1 MARIGI
7 DLGGTNIACGLVSE
21 EGAILFQKSC
31 KTFASRPASEIVS
44 DMAGLVKDVL
54 RESGCTET
62 VTFCGIACPGVANR
76 ETGCIDYSC
85 NLPGFLGL
93 DLVGEMKK
101 RLPGF
106 EIAIENDAN
115 CAALGEAV
123 AGAAKGVKDSVFI
136 TLGTGVGGGV
146 IIDGRILRGFN
157 YAGAEL
163 GHTVIVKDGRPCSCG
178 RRGCWEAYSSATA
191 LVAFTKEEMQR
202 SPESLMNLLAQERG
216 KVDGRTAF
224 DAYRQGDAAAKS
236 VLDRFTEYLALGV
249 TNMVNIFQPEILSVG
264 GGISAEGET
273 LLAPVRAI
281 LEKEQY
287 SRHCRRKTVLKKAA
301 LGNSAGIIG
310 AAFLGEALK

>member
-1 MARIGI
+1 MTRIGI

-21 EGAILFQKSC
+21 EGKILFQKSC
-31 KTFASRPASEIVS
+31 KTLASRPAAQIVK
-44 DMAGLVKDVL
+44 DMADLVKKVIGESSC
-54 RESGCTET
+54 REAVS
-62 VTFCGIACPGVANR
+62 FCGIACPGVANR
-76 ETGCIDYSC
+76 DTGRIDYSC

-93 DLVGEMKK
+93 DLVEEMKK
-101 RLPGF
+101 QLPGF

-146 IIDGRILRGFN
+146 ITGGKLLRGFN
-157 YAGAEL
+157 FAGGEL
-163 GHTVIVKDGRPCSCG
+163 GHTVIVKDGRQCSCG

-191 LVAFTKEEMQR
+191 LVNFTKEEMER
-202 SPESLMNLLAQERG
+202 EPSSAMNAIASERG

-224 DAYRQGDAAAKS
+224 DAFRRGDPAARR
-236 VLDRFTEYLALGV
+236 VLDLFTEYLALGV

-273 LLAPVRAI
+273 LLAPVRVI

-287 SRHCRRKTVLKKAA
+287 SRHCAKKTVLKKAA
-301 LGNSAGIIG
+301 LGNDAGMIG
-310 AAFLGEALK
+310 AAFLNEAGV